1 MRYFIRLSYH
11 GKNFHGWQI
20 QPNAI
25 SVQETLNEAFTRITG
40 VETYLVGAGRTDT
53 GVHAREMWA
62 HFDHDHELADGL
74 IHKLNSYLG
83 TDIAIQEIHR
93 MNEDAHARFDAVS
106 RSYIYQITTVKDPF
120 LKDQAWHLY
129 QKPDLSRIEEATAM
143 LFNHQD
149 FSAFARSNTQTKT
162 NLCRIDEARWER
174 KDDLISFY
182 ITADRFLRNM
192 VRAIVGTLVEIGM
205 NKKEV
210 SDFNKIVE
218 SKDRR
223 LAGESAPAHGLFL
236 TEVKY
241 PKDLFNGQ

>member
-20 QPNAI
+20 QRNAK
-25 SVQETLNEAFTRITG
+25 SVQETLNEALTRITG
-40 VETYLVGAGRTDT
+40 EETYVVGAGRTDT

-62 HFDHDHELADGL
+62 HFDHDSGIGGDL

-83 TDIAIQEIHR
+83 PDIALKEIKR
-93 MNEDAHARFDAVS
+93 VKDEAHARFDAIS

-120 LKDQAWHLY
+120 LQDQAWHLY
-129 QKPDLSRIEEATAM
+129 RIPDLNKIKEATQV
-143 LFNHQD
+143 LFEHQD

-162 NLCRIDEARWER
+162 NLCRIDAAEWEV
-174 KDDLISFY
+174 KDKLIRFH

-210 SDFNKIVE
+210 GDFNKIIV

>member
-1 MRYFIRLSYH
+1 MRYFVRLSYH
-11 GKNFHGWQI
+11 GKKFHGWQI

-25 SVQETLNEAFTRITG
+25 SVQETLNEAFTRLTG
-40 VETYLVGAGRTDT
+40 EETYLVGAGRTDT

-62 HFDHDHELADGL
+62 HFDHAANLDHELV
-74 IHKLNSYLG
+74 HKLNSYLG
-83 TDIAIQEIHR
+83 PDIAIYDLQKVR
-93 MNEDAHARFDAVS
+93 EDAHARFDALS
-106 RSYIYQITTVKDPF
+106 RSYIYQIITEKNPF

-129 QKPDLSRIEEATAM
+129 REPDMGKIEEATAV
-143 LFNHQD
+143 LHKHQD

-162 NLCRIDEARWER
+162 NLCRIDEARWECR
-174 KDDLISFY
+174 GDLITFQ

-210 SDFNKIVE
+210 ADFNKIVE

-236 TEVKY
+236 TKVKY